1 MYEDIDDIGDLLDA
15 ETAIDI
21 ELGDLGAPRS
31 PAARK
36 RQAQLQVKKGRVLTQ
51 LRTLQ
56 GRIGGINP
64 QRLRRLVPT
73 ARMLYCHRRIASG
86 TVLTAGAEFE
96 FFGKGI
102 GDSAESLG
110 WPAGSLTAR
119 HTNMGQEGRLPNG
132 EFFFLHGSGVDLVM
146 LPNGD
151 TSDETPRQ
159 VHPNNLFWFGNMTV
173 RYEEGQGTRSLALGT
188 VAEMPP
194 QHWIATELASG
205 LTTAGGIREAT
216 RQAGPAYRR
225 KAPIAVFQGGDRIEQ
240 NRVILRNHETVA
252 ALDVIDSNNPAQL
265 SVYLYGIWWQHP
277 AKATQT

>member
-36 RQAQLQVKKGRVLTQ
+36 RQAQLQVRKGRVLTQ

-73 ARMLYCHRRIASG
+73 ARMLYCHRRIAAAD
-86 TVLTAGAEFE
+86 VLTAGAEFE

-102 GDSAESLG
+102 GDSATSLG
-110 WPAGSLTAR
+110 WDAGSITAR
-119 HTNMGQEGRLPNG
+119 HTNLGSEGRLPNG
-132 EFFFLHGSGVDLVM
+132 EFFFLHGVGVDVVM
-146 LPNGD
+146 LPGGAAGL
-151 TSDETPRQ
+151 TPRQ
-159 VHPNNLFWFGNMTV
+159 VSPKDLFSFGNMTV
-173 RYEEGQGTRSLALGT
+173 RYEEGQGTRSIALGA

-194 QHWIATELASG
+194 QHWLATELAG
-205 LTTAGGIREAT
+205 GVTTANGIRDAT
-216 RQAGPAYRR
+216 RQAGPTYRR
-225 KAPIAVFQGGDRIEQ
+225 KSPIAVLQGGDRIEQ

-252 ALDVIDSNNPAQL
+252 ALTSISVNDKAQL

-277 AKATQT
+277 SKATQT